1 MTRLTMHKVLALVAG
16 ILLVAFS
23 VAAQPVEPAD
33 PNPQTCEW
41 TEALSGR
48 FYVEPRAAWIDAG
61 LIPVVIDQAHWWLEI
76 ESKLENGKPVSAICD
91 TRPNKRPEGAG
102 TCLNDR
108 VGPTN
113 VLGSTRKLVLDEFV
127 KANFLPAN
135 RSSNAMPK
143 ELYDEGEWRRMVGQ
157 ALQRFGETREFC
169 RVRLVIRTKRFERA
183 LPGDLKWWDEQVT
196 LFPDGGGECCR

>member
-1 MTRLTMHKVLALVAG
+1 MHKALALWAAG

-23 VAAQPVEPAD
+23 VAAQPAD
-33 PNPQTCEW
+33 NPQTCEW

-61 LIPVVIDQAHWWLEI
+61 LISVVIDQAHWRLEI

-127 KANFLPAN
+127 KANLLPAK

-143 ELYDEGEWRRMVGQ
+143 ELYDEGAWRQMVGQ
-157 ALQRFGETREFC
+157 ALQRRFEGTQEFC
-169 RVRLVIRTKRFERA
+169 QVRLVIRTKRFELA
-183 LPGDLKWWDEQVT
+183 LQGDLKWWDEQVIV
-196 LFPDGGGECCR
+196 FPDGGGECCR